1 MRSHYPLT
9 SRPGPRRALPAR
21 FRRPRL
27 LIIGCGDT
35 GLRIARALHDRLQGR
50 IGVFGATRDGNRQQA
65 LRALGAIP
73 LPIDL
78 DARASVRRLQG
89 LARWVIDL
97 APPPSSGDGDPRSR
111 TLAAGLT
118 RPPHG
123 RRGAPPHPLPPPRW
137 IYVSTTGV
145 YGDAGGARFDETR
158 PPSPET
164 PRGARRLAAERL
176 WRRAARRYGARLS
189 ILRAPGLY
197 AADRLPRDRLLR
209 GVPALAPG
217 DDVFTN
223 HIHVD
228 DLAGL
233 CQQALWR
240 GRANRLYHAVDDNEL
255 KMGEYFDRVADA
267 LGLPRPPRLSRAQI
281 AEVVSPAHL
290 SFMRES
296 RRLSNRRLVT
306 ELRYRL
312 RFPTV
317 DDTLR
322 GMRPDRAA

>member
-1 MRSHYPLT
+1 MSLYYPPT
-9 SRPGPRRALPAR
+9 PRPGPRRALPAR

-35 GLRIARALHDRLQGR
+35 GLRIARSLHDRLRGR
-50 IGVFGATRDGNRQQA
+50 IGLVGATRDDSRRQA
-65 LRALGAIP
+65 LRALGAVP
-73 LPIDL
+73 LAVDL

-97 APPPSSGDGDPRSR
+97 APPPSSGKGDPRSR
-111 TLAAGLT
+111 TLIARLT
-118 RPPHG
+118 RPPRA
-123 RRGAPPHPLPPPRW
+123 RRDVHRKLPPPRW

-164 PRGARRLAAERL
+164 PRGVRRLAAERL
-176 WRRAARRYGARLS
+176 WRRAARRHGARLS

-197 AADRLPRDRLLR
+197 ATDRLPRDRLLR
-209 GVPALAPG
+209 GVPALTPE

-240 GRANRLYHAVDDNEL
+240 GRANRVYHAVDDNEL

-267 LGLPRPPRLSRAQI
+267 LGLPRPPRLSRERI

-296 RRLSNRRLVT
+296 RRLSNRRLAA

-312 RFPTV
+312 RFPTL

-322 GMRPDRAA
+322 DVRHHPAR